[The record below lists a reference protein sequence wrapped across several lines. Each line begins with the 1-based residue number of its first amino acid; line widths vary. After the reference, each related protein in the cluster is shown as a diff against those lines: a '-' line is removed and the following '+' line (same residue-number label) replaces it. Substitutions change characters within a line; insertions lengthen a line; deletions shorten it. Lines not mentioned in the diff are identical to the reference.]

1 VIDTGHVSDVSLTRP
16 RRSTQPTLLSLCT
29 GSNPVDTVTLRIAFT
44 RWLAGCYGRCSVS
57 LTVSNVCV
65 GNHSPTLATWAYTVN
80 IFTYIHTYTHTYID
94 YAMNH
99 KNKQIYSN
107 REGANGSH
115 RINDHD
121 KNSVLNR
128 CCKAGGDDDVI
139 LFFCQWRIRD
149 RRPQYHKVCKW
160 CNNSF
165 NAILVGTHT
174 TQQCYF
180 EWKWVLLSDIPKYSM
195 TRSARG
201 LSATAELLVLVVIRY
216 QVELLSVITKCIRIE
231 LSLHQFWTTAIA
243 RSLCDSRA
251 TCTCCYHI
259 SGCTVISY
267 YQMYP
272 YWIVITSVLNNC
284 EIPSYQPKMLLAAV
298 CNVE

>member
-1 VIDTGHVSDVSLTRP
+1 MRWKRIHDFDGCETCRFVKLQLTLQISAVIITWTRLTTVSVQVIVIDTGHVSDVSLTRP

-115 RINDHD
+115 RINDHLRVSTI
-121 KNSVLNR
+121 K
-128 CCKAGGDDDVI
+128 
-139 LFFCQWRIRD
+139 
-149 RRPQYHKVCKW
+149 
-160 CNNSF
+160 
-165 NAILVGTHT
+165 
-174 TQQCYF
+174 
-180 EWKWVLLSDIPKYSM
+180 
-195 TRSARG
+195 
-201 LSATAELLVLVVIRY
+201 TAY
-216 QVELLSVITKCIRIE
+216 
-231 LSLHQFWTTAIA
+231 
-243 RSLCDSRA
+243 
-251 TCTCCYHI
+251 
-259 SGCTVISY
+259 
-267 YQMYP
+267 
-272 YWIVITSVLNNC
+272 
-284 EIPSYQPKMLLAAV
+284 
-298 CNVE
+298 